1 MPQRIEPMADP
12 RAEARAKKGVLG
24 GLGALGAAVALILT
38 ATLNNEGG
46 YVNHPND
53 PGGATNHGVTERVA
67 RAAGYRGS
75 MRDFPKHC
83 TGPVTICA
91 DSIYF
96 EQYIKRPGYLS
107 IVEAD
112 PAVGGELVDSAVN
125 FGPPRPSR
133 WFQQSMNELGGAGLV
148 VDGKIGPASVAAYRS
163 LQARHGKV
171 AACIATLNLLDMKQE
186 AEYRRLVRVN
196 PRLKVFLK
204 GWIAHRIDNIDR
216 KTCGRGL

>member
-1 MPQRIEPMADP
+1 MTKSDPMQEQ
-12 RAEARAKKGVLG
+12 RAETRAKKGVLG
-24 GLGALGAAVALILT
+24 GVGALAAAVGLILT

-46 YVNHPND
+46 YVNHPSD

-67 RAAGYRGS
+67 RAAGYRGH

-83 TGPVTICA
+83 SGPVTVCA

-96 EQYIKRPGYLS
+96 EQYIKRPGYLP

-125 FGPPRPSR
+125 FGPPRPSK
-133 WFQQSMNELGGAGLV
+133 WFQQSMNELGGARLT

-163 LQARHGKV
+163 LQVDRGKV
-171 AACIATLNLLDMKQE
+171 RACVETLDRLEAKQR
-186 AEYRRLVRVN
+186 AEYDRLVRVN
-196 PRLKVFLK
+196 PKLRAFHK
-204 GWIAHRIDNIDR
+204 GWIAHRVGNIDR
-216 KTCGRGL
+216 KTCGRGI